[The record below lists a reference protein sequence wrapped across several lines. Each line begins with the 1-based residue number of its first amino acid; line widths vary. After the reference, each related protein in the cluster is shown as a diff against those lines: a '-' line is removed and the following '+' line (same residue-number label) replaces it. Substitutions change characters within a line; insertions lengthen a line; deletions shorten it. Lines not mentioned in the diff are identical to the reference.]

1 MTTAGDHELREK
13 KDPRTI
19 LRDKKAI
26 MIAQIRSFSRV
37 VAFSLVMC
45 RSFHSRVDDDP
56 AVAIDID
63 GQ

>member
-1 MTTAGDHELREK
+1 MRTVGDREPGEK
-13 KDPRTI
+13 KEPRTI
-19 LRDKKAI
+19 LRDTKAM
-26 MIAQIRSFSRV
+26 MIAQKESFSRV

>member
-1 MTTAGDHELREK
+1 M
-13 KDPRTI
+13 
-19 LRDKKAI
+19 
-26 MIAQIRSFSRV
+26 MIAQKESFSRV

-63 GQ
+63 G

>member
-1 MTTAGDHELREK
+1 M
-13 KDPRTI
+13 
-19 LRDKKAI
+19 
-26 MIAQIRSFSRV
+26 MIAQKESFSRV

-45 RSFHSRVDDDP
+45 RSFHSHVDDDP